1 MSELLSAAS
10 AASVVRAVKAWLN
23 TCPEI
28 PEGMS
33 VTFEALK
40 ANDVSLCFSTEQ
52 AALYAARYIGGGY
65 RAEYRFRIIYR
76 VLPSDDDDQMEAVE
90 TLTAICAW
98 CETASP
104 PELEDAVNE
113 KITRTS
119 DAAVLTVYEDDVTDY
134 GASLTLTWEVF

>member
-10 AASVVRAVKAWLN
+10 AASMVRAVKAWLN

-33 VTFEALK
+33 VTFEALP
-40 ANDVSLCFSTEQ
+40 ANDAGLCFSTEQ
-52 AALYAARYIGGGY
+52 AALYAARYVLGGY

-76 VLPSDDDDQMEAVE
+76 VLPGSDDEQMAAVE

-98 CETASP
+98 CETSAP

-119 DAAVLTVYEDDVTDY
+119 DAAVLAVYEDDCTDY

>member
-10 AASVVRAVKAWLN
+10 AASVWRAVKAWLN

-33 VTFEALK
+33 VTFEALPD
-40 ANDVSLCFSTEQ
+40 NDAGLCFSTEQ
-52 AALYAARYIGGGY
+52 AAFYADRYVLGGY
-65 RAEYRFRIIYR
+65 RAEYRFRIVYR
-76 VLPSDDDDQMEAVE
+76 VLPSSDDDQMEAVE

-119 DAAVLTVYEDDVTDY
+119 DAAVLAVYEDDCTDY

>member
-10 AASVVRAVKAWLN
+10 AASVWRAVKAWLN

-33 VTFEALK
+33 VTFEVLPD
-40 ANDVSLCFSTEQ
+40 NDAGLCFSTEQ
-52 AALYAARYIGGGY
+52 AAFYAARYVLGGY

-76 VLPSDDDDQMEAVE
+76 VLPSNDDDQMEAVE

-119 DAAVLTVYEDDVTDY
+119 DAAVLAVYEDNCTDY

>member
-10 AASVVRAVKAWLN
+10 AASVWRAVKAWLN

-33 VTFEALK
+33 VTFEALP
-40 ANDVSLCFSTEQ
+40 ANDAGLCFSTEQ
-52 AALYAARYIGGGY
+52 AALYAARYVLGGY

-119 DAAVLTVYEDDVTDY
+119 DAAVLAVYEDDVTDY